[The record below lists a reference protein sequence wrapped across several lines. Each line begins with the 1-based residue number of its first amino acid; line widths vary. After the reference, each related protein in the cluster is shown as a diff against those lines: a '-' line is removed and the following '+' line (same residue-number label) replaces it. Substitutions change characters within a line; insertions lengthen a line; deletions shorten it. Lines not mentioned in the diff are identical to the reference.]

1 MSDTKNYQRYS
12 SKNVL
17 EALEDTPVVFVMG
30 ARQSGKTTLVQSIAS
45 SDWARINLDE
55 QAQFTIVKRDPV
67 GLIKS
72 LEGIPVVIDEIQ
84 RLPEL
89 LLAIKVSVDADRKP
103 GRFLL
108 TGSANALVLPQVS
121 DSLAGRIEAILLNPL
136 SECEIRGTNPS
147 FLSTL
152 LQSKAPIAKT
162 IAKREYWLQRIVTG
176 CFPEPVQRKTAA
188 RIKAWYKQYVNSL
201 VQKDM
206 KDLSHI
212 DHPEKMLRLLK
223 LMAYYS
229 GRLANFAEMGAK
241 LELSIATTK
250 KYINLIEQL
259 FLLKRLPAWHTN
271 EYKRLVKTPKL
282 HFSDTGLVC
291 SIRDIDQ
298 DYLTQNPTE
307 IGPLLET
314 FVLNE
319 LQKQAGWLEQDVSFY
334 HYRDKDKVKVDC
346 VIENARGDC
355 FAVEVKA
362 SATLRATDFS
372 GLERFKAVAQER
384 FKFGVLLYDGDKTTA
399 FGDNLFA
406 VPISAL
412 WS

>member
-1 MSDTKNYQRYS
+1 MADTENYQRYS

-17 EALEDTPVVFVMG
+17 EALKDTPVVFVMG
-30 ARQSGKTTLVQSIAS
+30 PRQSGKTTLVKSFTDSNWQF
-45 SDWARINLDE
+45 INLDD
-55 QAQFTIVKRDPV
+55 QAQLAIAKRDPV
-67 GLIKS
+67 GFIKS
-72 LEGIPVVIDEIQ
+72 LATSPVVIDEIQ

-89 LLAIKVSVDADRKP
+89 LIAIKASVDGDRKP

-108 TGSANALVLPQVS
+108 TGSANALVLPQVA
-121 DSLAGRIEAILLNPL
+121 DSLAGRIEAILLSPL
-136 SECEIRGTNPS
+136 SECEIHDTKPG

-152 LQSKAPIAKT
+152 LQSKAPVAKT
-162 IAKREYWLQRIVTG
+162 IADRKYWLQRIVTG
-176 CFPEPVQRKTAA
+176 CFPEPLQRRTAA
-188 RIKAWYKQYVNSL
+188 RVSAWYKQYVNSL

-229 GRLANFAEMGAK
+229 GKLANFAEMGAR
-241 LELSIATTK
+241 LGLSIETTK

-259 FLLKRLPAWHTN
+259 FLLKQVPAWHSN
-271 EYKRLVKTPKL
+271 EYKRLIKTSKL
-282 HFSDTGLVC
+282 HLSDTGLVC
-291 SIRDIDQ
+291 AIRDIDQ
-298 DYLTQNPTE
+298 EYLVQNPTE
-307 IGPLLET
+307 TGSLLET

-334 HYRDKDKVKVDC
+334 HYRDKDKVEVDC